1 MTITAATMTPIIL
14 NRRTCLLQCLQAS
27 DGHHGIPAMKRK
39 PMFVNQRT
47 EHRSLSG
54 FSFLQL
60 TQVNMAKPL
69 CCLTVKI
76 RPHRGETKSAE
87 NRLIDFDITPI
98 SSSVQNKLFTFR
110 RAGSALAL
118 GVSGES
124 YLRKNFATASVRVRT
139 CNFS

>member
-1 MTITAATMTPIIL
+1 MTHDNQFPRTRIVTITAATITPTIL
-14 NRRTCLLQCLQAS
+14 NKRTCRLQFLQAS
-27 DGHHGIPAMKRK
+27 DGHHGILAMKRK

-60 TQVNMAKPL
+60 AQVNMAKPL

-87 NRLIDFDITPI
+87 NRLTDFDITPI

-110 RAGSALAL
+110 RTAVALL
-118 GVSGES
+118 
-124 YLRKNFATASVRVRT
+124 
-139 CNFS
+139 